1 MHRAHTSPKPWL
13 PTTTLVVGG
22 PFRFTR
28 NPLYLGMTLFYIG
41 VAILAQA
48 LWAFVLLPFVLM
60 IVQRGV
66 IEREE
71 RYLERKFGTD
81 YLRYKQ
87 RVRRWL

>member
-1 MHRAHTSPKPWL
+1 MPWR
-13 PTTTLVVGG
+13 PTTALVVGG

-28 NPLYLGMTLFYIG
+28 NPMYLGTTLLYIG
-41 VAILAQA
+41 IAILAQA
-48 LWAFVLLPFVLM
+48 LWALVLLPFVLM

-71 RYLERKFGTD
+71 RYLEGKFGAD